1 LRKTNLVSKSLSI
14 LKSMAIAVS
23 LRPLFAR
30 KFGNIELMNI
40 LPAGCKTPRARTRIQ
55 HSTST
60 GGEFKHANII
70 ATLFL
75 GRPKSNLTLD
85 HQFRRERRERL
96 PASVLAI
103 AAAKNVGPIRRHRAP
118 LIPGF
123 ADMPFF
129 QTPVKPVLHS
139 RMCII

>member
-1 LRKTNLVSKSLSI
+1 MLPTVGDSMFSLLSADISSSFLKETAKICNTNPCYLCNLQ
-14 LKSMAIAVS
+14 
-23 LRPLFAR
+23 
-30 KFGNIELMNI
+30 
-40 LPAGCKTPRARTRIQ
+40 PAGCKTPRARTRIQ
-55 HSTST
+55 HSIST
-60 GGEFKHANII
+60 GGEFKHTNTI

-75 GRPKSNLTLD
+75 GIPKRNLTLD

-96 PASVLAI
+96 LASVLAI

-118 LIPGF
+118 LIPGL